1 MITGSQI
8 RAARALVKF
17 TAQDLAEKAGVGLM
31 TVRRSEAS
39 DNDTPNINKPNLV
52 AIKNT
57 LEASASRS
65 SEAVPLSRHHITY
78 RLLTGPS
85 PSLTLSPPQPQREKS
100 L

>member
-57 LEASASRS
+57 LEAAGVIFI
-65 SEAVPLSRHHITY
+65 SENGEGPGV
-78 RLLTGPS
+78 RLKK
-85 PSLTLSPPQPQREKS
+85 Q
-100 L
+100 